1 LPWDKKNY
9 PDSMKNL
16 DKKVREKAVEIAN
29 SLVEDGMEEGKA
41 IAIAISRAK
50 KSG

>member
-1 LPWDKKNY
+1 MPWDKKNY

-16 DKKVREKAVEIAN
+16 DENIREKAIQIAN

-41 IAIAISRAK
+41 IAVAISQAK

>member
-1 LPWDKKNY
+1 
-9 PDSMKNL
+9 MKNL
-16 DKKVREKAVEIAN
+16 DENIREKAIQIAN

-41 IAIAISRAK
+41 IAVAISQAK